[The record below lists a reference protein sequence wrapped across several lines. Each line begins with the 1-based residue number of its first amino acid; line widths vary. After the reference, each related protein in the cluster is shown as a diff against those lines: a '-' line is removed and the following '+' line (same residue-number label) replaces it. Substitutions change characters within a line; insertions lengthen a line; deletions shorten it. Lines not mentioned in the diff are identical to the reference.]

1 MKPILKIIEK
11 DEDQVEH
18 DEEETILI
26 EHEQKE
32 PKIKVIKPVTE
43 STTFE
48 TVDEFNEYYASNKN
62 IFEEN
67 TTCKL
72 NKMFKIEGFKIT
84 KIKGVVSLKS
94 IPQSRVTALMKIED
108 LTKRI
113 NVIEDRINQIIAVLI
128 DA

>member
-26 EHEQKE
+26 E

-84 KIKGVVSLKS
+84 NIKGVVSLKS

-108 LTKRI
+108 STKRI
-113 NVIEDRINQIIAVLI
+113 NVIEDRINQIIAVLN